1 VRDGVDGFVIPIR
14 DPEAIGERLLRLGR
28 DRELLAAMSDSAVA
42 RAAGFTVNEY
52 GRRLLE
58 TVGARSENE
67 KMLSVSHGDHS

>member
-42 RAAGFTVNEY
+42 GAAEFTVNEY
-52 GRRLLE
+52 GRQLLE

>member
-1 VRDGVDGFVIPIR
+1 MRDGVDGFVIPIR

-42 RAAGFTVNEY
+42 GAAEFTVNEY
-52 GRRLLE
+52 GRQLLE